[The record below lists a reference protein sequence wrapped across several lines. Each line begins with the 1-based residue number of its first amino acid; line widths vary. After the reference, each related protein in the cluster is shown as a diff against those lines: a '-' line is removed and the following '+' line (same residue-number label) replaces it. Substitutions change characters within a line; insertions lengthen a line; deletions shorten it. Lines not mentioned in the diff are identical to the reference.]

1 MQGNCPIPQ
10 ASKEASM
17 ARPASRFI
25 EKLTSRQIQKLTER
39 KDHGVVDLA
48 QIFQTNR
55 TTVSQWLDRWD
66 AERFAGLADKPR
78 PGAPA
83 RFSESERTRVLELLK
98 QFPQNPAA
106 VLAGLK
112 QETGT
117 EMSRSTLKQIARK
130 AGLMWKRMR
139 KSVAGKRDQKK
150 SGTPTCTE
158 ITEDRGCGDRRTRLV
173 LL

>member
-1 MQGNCPIPQ
+1 
-10 ASKEASM
+10 M

-39 KDHGVVDLA
+39 KDHGETPRIRHRAHAILLSFQGTSVVDLA

-112 QETGT
+112 QETGNRNGNEPFDT
-117 EMSRSTLKQIARK
+117 QADCPESRIDVEADVKIAGRQTGPK
-130 AGLMWKRMR
+130 KIWNT
-139 KSVAGKRDQKK
+139 SVN
-150 SGTPTCTE
+150 
-158 ITEDRGCGDRRTRLV
+158 
-173 LL
+173 

>member
-1 MQGNCPIPQ
+1 MLTPISSANQ
-10 ASKEASM
+10 TKQRKAGYT
-17 ARPASRFI
+17 RFI
-25 EKLTSRQIQKLTER
+25 ETLIARQIQKLTER
-39 KDHGVVDLA
+39 KDHGETPRIRHRAHAILLSFQGTSVVDLA

-150 SGTPTCTE
+150 IGTPT
-158 ITEDRGCGDRRTRLV
+158 
-173 LL
+173 

>member
-1 MQGNCPIPQ
+1 
-10 ASKEASM
+10 M

-25 EKLTSRQIQKLTER
+25 ETLIARQIQKLTER
-39 KDHGVVDLA
+39 KDHGETPRNRHRAHAILLSFQGTSVVDLA

-150 SGTPTCTE
+150 IGTPT
-158 ITEDRGCGDRRTRLV
+158 
-173 LL
+173 